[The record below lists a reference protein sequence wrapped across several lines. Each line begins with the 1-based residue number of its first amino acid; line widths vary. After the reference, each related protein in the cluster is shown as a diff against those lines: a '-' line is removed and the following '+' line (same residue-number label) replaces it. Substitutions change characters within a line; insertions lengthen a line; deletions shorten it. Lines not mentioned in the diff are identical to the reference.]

1 METPPST
8 RRPGLLAEN
17 LHDTFLAEEALSPFM
32 DRASSRVLSGEWS
45 IEMTSQD
52 APSIE
57 SAKLVTEFFALFDER
72 GSLLFKGGET

>member
-1 METPPST
+1 MIPSLRKKPCPLLWT
-8 RRPGLLAEN
+8 GLL
-17 LHDTFLAEEALSPFM
+17 P
-32 DRASSRVLSGEWS
+32 RVLSGEWS